1 MKKEVYFYFDVIN
14 NPGFG
19 HYSRCSVLNSH
30 LKKRKIK
37 TFLLLLKDINLNK
50 FKEFDVYKYKNLN
63 LQKKRNILIIDDY
76 KISSNKILLLKKYFN
91 YIFYIEDHPSKK
103 KNINA
108 IINSNYRIKEKYYDK
123 KKKIKYFLGTDYK
136 LIREI
141 KVKNKNKN
149 KKGLT
154 LSFGGGEVFNR
165 IKKIL
170 DLTLS
175 HLINLNYKKQID
187 IFINLN
193 KNQKKF
199 FKKFE
204 NLKINIKKPSSE
216 YYKKLL
222 NSHFCISTLGVQHD
236 EILKKKIPA
245 IFLKIDTNQKYNFE
259 ISKRINSDFT
269 FDTKKLNKD
278 NFLKAL
284 NRINRKKNRI
294 KIIKN
299 YKKIKMGNKVYKIIN
314 FILDRMA

>member
-1 MKKEVYFYFDVIN
+1 MKKEVYFYFDVIS

-19 HYSRCSVLNSH
+19 HYSRCSVLNYH
-30 LKKRKIK
+30 LKKKKVK

-50 FKEFDVYKYKNLN
+50 FKEFDVHKYKDLN
-63 LQKKRNILIIDDY
+63 PQKKKNILIIDDY

-108 IINSNYRIKEKYYDK
+108 IINSNYRIKEKYYDRRK
-123 KKKIKYFLGTDYK
+123 GIKYFLGTDYK

-149 KKGLT
+149 KKSLT
-154 LSFGGGEVFNR
+154 ISFGGGEVFNR

-170 DLTLS
+170 NLTLS
-175 HLINLNYKKQID
+175 HLINLNYNKEID

-193 KNQKKF
+193 KNQKNY
-199 FKKFE
+199 FKKFQ

-216 YYKKLL
+216 YYEKLL

-236 EILKKKIPA
+236 EILEKKIPA

-259 ISKRINSDFT
+259 ISKKINSDFT
-269 FDTKKLNKD
+269 FDAKKFNKD
-278 NFLKAL
+278 NFLEAL
-284 NRINRKKNRI
+284 NRINRKKDRI

-299 YKKIKMGNKVYKIIN
+299 YKKIKMGNKVYKITN
-314 FILDRMA
+314 FILDRFA

>member
-1 MKKEVYFYFDVIN
+1 M
-14 NPGFG
+14 
-19 HYSRCSVLNSH
+19 
-30 LKKRKIK
+30 
-37 TFLLLLKDINLNK
+37 
-50 FKEFDVYKYKNLN
+50 
-63 LQKKRNILIIDDY
+63 
-76 KISSNKILLLKKYFN
+76 
-91 YIFYIEDHPSKK
+91 
-103 KNINA
+103 
-108 IINSNYRIKEKYYDK
+108 
-123 KKKIKYFLGTDYK
+123 
-136 LIREI
+136 IREI

-154 LSFGGGEVFNR
+154 ISFGGGEVFNR

-175 HLINLNYKKQID
+175 HLINLNYRKQID

>member
-1 MKKEVYFYFDVIN
+1 MKKEVYFYFDVIS

-19 HYSRCSVLNSH
+19 HYSRCSVLNYH
-30 LKKRKIK
+30 LKKKKVK

-50 FKEFDVYKYKNLN
+50 FKEFDVHKYKDLN
-63 LQKKRNILIIDDY
+63 PQKKKNILIIDDY

-108 IINSNYRIKEKYYDK
+108 IINSNYRIKEKYYDRRK
-123 KKKIKYFLGTDYK
+123 GIKYFLGTDYK

-149 KKGLT
+149 KKSLT
-154 LSFGGGEVFNR
+154 ISFGGGEVFNR

-170 DLTLS
+170 NLTLS
-175 HLINLNYKKQID
+175 HLINLNYNKEID

-193 KNQKKF
+193 KNQKNY
-199 FKKFE
+199 FKKFQ

-216 YYKKLL
+216 YYEKLL

-236 EILKKKIPA
+236 EILEKKIPA
-245 IFLKIDTNQKYNFE
+245 IFLKIDANQKYNFE
-259 ISKRINSDFT
+259 ISKKINSDFT
-269 FDTKKLNKD
+269 FDAKKFNKD
-278 NFLKAL
+278 NFLEAL
-284 NRINRKKNRI
+284 NRINRKKDRI

-299 YKKIKMGNKVYKIIN
+299 YKKIKMGNKVYKITN
-314 FILDRMA
+314 FILDRFA